1 MGGVE
6 QDLLMVTHPVLCFQN
21 VRFEAS
27 LRPPDTLGDELPSSG
42 GHAARSSIAPAR
54 LPRDRASGAR
64 FLTNKDPYC
73 APGPALIPRLRLPCF
88 IPAASPSGPPQH
100 FTDGDKEVSWRLGA
114 EGLFQPQGWGTSSL
128 RSFITCEDVANPRP
142 SADMTARAS
151 DLPRGHVLL

>member
-88 IPAASPSGPPQH
+88 IPLALFPLRRPRALLSISQMGTRRCH
-100 FTDGDKEVSWRLGA
+100 GVLG
-114 EGLFQPQGWGTSSL
+114 QRVCSSL
-128 RSFITCEDVANPRP
+128 RGGEHHP
-142 SADMTARAS
+142 
-151 DLPRGHVLL
+151 